1 MEQVNSTKLSVSIIT
16 FNEEK
21 NIQDCID
28 SVTEIADEIV
38 VLDSFSKD
46 KTKEIATKNPKVRFL
61 EHPFYGH
68 VQQKNKAM
76 ELCENEWVLS
86 IDADERVDMTLREA
100 ILSWK
105 KQAASELVG
114 FKISRLT
121 WHMGRFIHNS
131 GWYPL
136 YRYRLFQ
143 KSKATWVGE
152 NPHDYIEIN
161 GKGAKIKGNII
172 HFSFKDFTD
181 QIETINKFSSIV
193 AYTRYSKEKKFSLFS
208 TITKPIGK
216 FWEIYI
222 FKRGFLDG
230 FPGFAIAVAS
240 AFSTFLKYAKI
251 YELDRKIIDRPSNL
265 RESYGEKERK

>member
-1 MEQVNSTKLSVSIIT
+1 MEQANSTKLSVSIIT

-21 NIQDCID
+21 NIQDCIE
-28 SVTEIADEIV
+28 SVSEIADEILI
-38 VLDSFSKD
+38 LDSFSKD
-46 KTKEIATKNPKVRFL
+46 RTKEIAIQNPKVRFL

-76 ELCENEWVLS
+76 EYCENEWVLS
-86 IDADERVDMTLREA
+86 LDADERVDMILREA
-100 ILSWK
+100 ILDWK
-105 KQAASELVG
+105 KQKSSEVIG

-121 WHMGRFIHNS
+121 WHLGRFIHHS

-152 NPHDYIEIN
+152 NPHDYIEII
-161 GKGAKIKGNII
+161 GKGSKIAGNII
-172 HFSFKDFTD
+172 HFSFKDLSD

-193 AYTRYSKEKKFSLFS
+193 AHTRFEKGNKFSLLS
-208 TITKPIGK
+208 TLLKPIGK

-230 FPGFAIAVAS
+230 FPGFAIAASS

-251 YELDRKIIDRPSNL
+251 YELHHKIIQRPSNL
-265 RESYGEKERK
+265 RESYGEKKSK